1 MKKTI
6 DFDIEKAKSGE
17 YQVVTRDGR
26 SARIICWDKIDG
38 GNYCIVAL
46 VRNKVG
52 NEVTM
57 TYRENGLS
65 NDHFMDDSI
74 DLHLEVEVEPSELL
88 TDFEYKVGSS
98 MYGSYIDEMN
108 EEGLACVRA
117 TARELLDLAKMEL
130 FNEAWFDSHN
140 AKETDVLKSNVS
152 EKIADKLTYRDT
164 NRDSKQQG

>member
-6 DFDIEKAKSGE
+6 DFDIEKAKSGK

-38 GNYCIVAL
+38 DFKIVAL
-46 VRNKVG
+46 VKNKDCY
-52 NEVTM
+52 EFAQS
-57 TYRENGLS
+57 YKENGSAGEEDFDAL
-65 NDHFMDDSI
+65 

-140 AKETDVLKSNVS
+140 AKEIDVLKSNVS
-152 EKIADKLTYRDT
+152 EVFHDVRDV
-164 NRDSKQQG
+164 K